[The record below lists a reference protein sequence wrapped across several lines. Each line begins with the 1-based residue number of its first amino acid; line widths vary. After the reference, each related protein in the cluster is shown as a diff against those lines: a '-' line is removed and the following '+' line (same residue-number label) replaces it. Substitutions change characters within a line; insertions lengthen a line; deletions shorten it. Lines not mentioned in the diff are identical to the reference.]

1 MNEQQREQLLIE
13 AMDEYG
19 SYLKQLIYGMTKDHA
34 KTEDIL
40 QDVFIKFYL
49 SLDRFRFQSSVKTFL
64 YRIALNECRNYFRS
78 WSYRNLVFKRF
89 LEPEQSIT
97 NNSALHTLITRE
109 EEEDSMKILDTLPI
123 KYREILWLYYFA
135 EFSTEEIAQTLEIS
149 VNTVKTRLARG
160 RQRAKLIIEEES
172 YE

>member
-1 MNEQQREQLLIE
+1 MNEQQKEQLLIE
-13 AMDEYG
+13 AMNDYG
-19 SYLKQLIYGMTKDHA
+19 TYLKQLIYGMTKDHA

-49 SLDRFRFQSSVKTFL
+49 SLDRFRFHCSVKTFL

-78 WSYRNLVFKRF
+78 WSYRKLVFKRF
-89 LEPEQSIT
+89 LEPEPTSS
-97 NNSALHTLITRE
+97 NSVLHTVISKEERE
-109 EEEDSMKILDTLPI
+109 HSMNILNTLPI
-123 KYREILWLYYFA
+123 KYREVLWLYYFA
-135 EFSTEEIAQTLEIS
+135 EFSTEEIAQILEIS

>member
-1 MNEQQREQLLIE
+1 MNEQQKEQLLIE
-13 AMDEYG
+13 AMNEYG
-19 SYLKQLIYGMTKDHA
+19 TYIKQLIYGITKDYA

-40 QDVFIKFYL
+40 QDVFMKFYL
-49 SLDRFRFQSSVKTFL
+49 SLDRFRFQSSIKTFL
-64 YRIALNECRNYFRS
+64 YRIAINECRNYFRS
-78 WSYRNLVFKRF
+78 WSYRKLVFKRF
-89 LEPEQSIT
+89 LEQEPLE
-97 NNSALHTLITRE
+97 NNSVLHTVIAKEERE
-109 EEEDSMKILDTLPI
+109 YSMKILDTLPI

-135 EFSTEEIAQTLEIS
+135 ELSTEEIAQTLEIS